1 MFTTVADWVPTVRK
15 PVQKRAEPPI
25 KGATVSGTDK
35 VKNAMQDVEGK
46 TKEAMGKVTGNRRQ
60 ENEGRADQAKSDA
73 KNAGENVKDAFKH

>member
-1 MFTTVADWVPTVRK
+1 
-15 PVQKRAEPPI
+15 
-25 KGATVSGTDK
+25 VSGTDK

-73 KNAGENVKDAFKH
+73 KNDGGNVKDAFKH